1 MFLCSSAV
9 VGPWRR
15 GCLVI
20 GLGLGRGLGG
30 RFDPTTGR
38 KVDFAL
44 DRFGTLRRLTVL
56 SSVPGSVSSAEAGR
70 WRRGCLVIGLRLARA
85 FLGRFDFP
93 LEVDWVLEM
102 EMLLGAPLSEFTSM
116 ASSKAKFL
124 VAFRGPLRR
133 LTVSSSDVG
142 SLE

>member
-1 MFLCSSAV
+1 M
-9 VGPWRR
+9 
-15 GCLVI
+15 I